1 MGVMDWEKFLALWCA
16 VWAVLA
22 LAGYGMAL
30 AGVTRA
36 QRTVRRT
43 GRIEQVRMPR
53 HGGSRTGGI
62 SVVISYRD
70 ATSDEEVTVTNDGE
84 RGEVITAAWEG
95 REVGVSHP
103 RGRPHA
109 YRLANTPQEPSRGLG
124 RPAFALFLF
133 YCGLVALVAVGWGWP
148 WALIGLGGPLAVFA
162 AVHLPGTVRA
172 KNHRIEK
179 LAAMDTV
186 HGRII
191 AVLKDVT
198 VDQDNGTSTT
208 ITPVRTGRGVR
219 RSELPR
225 GHDPCRGHHRPGRG
239 RRRRRVPHHV
249 VRIRRGGR
257 APERPRHGDGR
268 RVEGT
273 SSYGPGF
280 TRAARHCGPDRG
292 RGQPARQG

>member
-1 MGVMDWEKFLALWCA
+1 MGWEEFLALWCG

-30 AGVTRA
+30 AGVTKT
-36 QRTVRRT
+36 QRMVRYT

-70 ATSDEEVTVTNDGE
+70 ATSGQEVTVTNGGE
-84 RGEVITAAWEG
+84 RGDVITSAWEG
-95 REVGVSHP
+95 REIGVSHP

-109 YRLANTPQEPSRGLG
+109 YRLSTTPEEPSRGLG
-124 RPAFALFLF
+124 RPTLALFLV
-133 YCGLVALVAVGWGWP
+133 YCGLAALAAVGWGWP
-148 WALIGLGGPLAVFA
+148 WALIGVGGPLAVFA
-162 AVHLPGTVRA
+162 AGHLPGTVRA

-191 AVLKDVT
+191 AVLEDVT

-208 ITPVRTGRGVR
+208 ITPVVSFTTHKGTAVTAHCT
-219 RSELPR
+219 SHLPDPAGSY
-225 GHDPCRGHHRPGRG
+225 GHDVTVHYAPGDLADFTLDRAAE
-239 RRRRRVPHHV
+239 
-249 VRIRRGGR
+249 RRGQKLDVVIN
-257 APERPRHGDGR
+257 ALA
-268 RVEGT
+268 VVVFLAT
-273 SSYGPGF
+273 
-280 TRAARHCGPDRG
+280 AAMGM
-292 RGQPARQG
+292 ALL